1 MAGKDDSLMGKIR
14 KYSPNQAEQVE
25 ESEAETRKYGD
36 AAVKDFKEKK
46 YGSAAANALKGIGS
60 AADTLLVK
68 TPKAAAYAGLNRL
81 AKGEKKDEGMKKGG
95 KVSSASSRADGIAQ
109 RGKTKGTMI
118 MCGGGMTK
126 GRR

>member
-36 AAVKDFKEKK
+36 AAAKDFKEKK
-46 YGSAAANALKGIGS
+46 YGSAAVNAVKGLGS

-68 TPKAAAYAGLNRL
+68 GPKAAAYAGLNRL
-81 AKGEKKDEGMKKGG
+81 AHGEKKDAGMKKGG

-109 RGKTKGTMI
+109 RGKTRGIMV
-118 MCGGGMTK
+118 MCGGGMARGK
-126 GRR
+126 K